1 MSEFSRIELKQKFEE
16 ARKEVEH
23 YKRIAEQTGNLFL
36 RETEALSKLILWHK
50 QTEEA
55 LRESESKFRNLFD
68 LSPQA
73 IALTEGKS
81 GKLVDVNHKFCE
93 LTKYSKEEILGLITT
108 EVGFYREAD
117 RSKFLKELQ
126 ASGKVNGLE
135 MDFRAKDNSVLH
147 ALMFARIIQIAGVP
161 FIITIFHD
169 VTEKKL
175 LEVQLRRAEK
185 MEALGALA
193 GGVAHDLNNVLS
205 GIVGYPDLLLM
216 QIPEDSPLRESIL
229 SIKDSGKRAAAI
241 VQDMLTLA
249 RRGVGITDVVN
260 LNDIILEYLKSPEH
274 EKLKLYHPGVE
285 IETDIES
292 DLLNISGSSVHLT
305 KTVMNLVSNAAEA
318 MAAGG
323 KIFISA
329 ENRYIDR
336 PINGYENIKEGDYIT
351 LMVSDTGIG
360 ISKKDLERIFEPFYS
375 KKVMGRSGTGLGMA
389 VVWSTVKDL
398 KGYIDVQSTVGK
410 GSTFTLYF
418 PASRDKLFKEK
429 AILPVEDYMGKG
441 ESILVVDDV
450 KGQRELALTMLTML
464 GYSAHTVSSGEEAVE
479 YLKKHSMDLI
489 VLDMIMDPGIDGL
502 DTYKKILEM
511 HPGQK
516 AIITSGFSETDRVGE
531 AQRIGAGAY
540 VKKPYTLEKI
550 GLAVKAELEK

>member
-1 MSEFSRIELKQKFEE
+1 MKKYRYLLYSTLVGIIFFGTMFTLIRKFYYGSTPSLQEYIFPFLIGSFFGIGIGLWRIQTDEYKRKLEKIMAELKTSNAQLQENYE
-16 ARKEVEH
+16 
-23 YKRIAEQTGNLFL
+23 
-36 RETEALSKLILWHK
+36 KLLA
-50 QTEEA
+50 T
-55 LRESESKFRNLFD
+55 N
-68 LSPQA
+68 
-73 IALTEGKS
+73 
-81 GKLVDVNHKFCE
+81 
-93 LTKYSKEEILGLITT
+93 
-108 EVGFYREAD
+108 
-117 RSKFLKELQ
+117 KELIETQ
-126 ASGKVNGLE
+126 DE
-135 MDFRAKDNSVLH
+135 
-147 ALMFARIIQIAGVP
+147 
-161 FIITIFHD
+161 
-169 VTEKKL
+169 L
-175 LEVQLRRAEK
+175 LRSQK
-185 MEALGALA
+185 MEALGTLA
-193 GGVAHDLNNVLS
+193 GGVAHDLNNLLS

-249 RRGVGITDVVN
+249 RRGAGITEVVN
-260 LNDIILEYLKSPEH
+260 LNDIILEYMKSPEH

-285 IETDIES
+285 IGTNIES

-305 KTVMNLVSNAAEA
+305 ETVMNLVSNAAEA
-318 MAAGG
+318 IPAEG

-329 ENRYIDR
+329 ENRYLGR
-336 PINGYENIKEGDYIT
+336 PINGYDNIKEGDYTT

-389 VVWSTVKDL
+389 VVWSTVKDH

-418 PASRDKLFKEK
+418 PASREKLTQEED
-429 AILPVEDYMGKG
+429 ILPVEDYMGRG
-441 ESILVVDDV
+441 ESILMVDDV
-450 KGQRELALTMLTML
+450 KGQRELALTMLTIL

-479 YLKKHSMDLI
+479 YLKKHSIDLI

-502 DTYKKILEM
+502 DTYKKILEI

-516 AIITSGFSETDRVGE
+516 AIITSGFSKIDRIVE
-531 AQRIGAGAY
+531 AQRIGVGAY
-540 VKKPYTLEKI
+540 VKKPYTLEQI